1 MTDPREPETRAPT
14 AVTAPSADRT
24 EEIRAAHA
32 RRVAIVGARPERA
45 VGTAV
50 TTATVTNGLTCE
62 VEEGPYRL
70 VVDMPERW
78 GGNGRGPNPGVY
90 GRAALAS
97 CLAMSYVQ
105 WAAAWDLP
113 IDRLEVEVEADY
125 DARGELGV
133 DDDVTPAYTQVRY
146 TVRVE
151 TEAPEEEVRRVFD
164 HADEK
169 CPYLHVWSDPLDVR
183 RELEVSPP
191 TAGPR
196 SGGGR

>member
-1 MTDPREPETRAPT
+1 MTDPRESDTGEPAATT
-14 AVTAPSADRT
+14 ATPDDRSAR
-24 EEIRAAHA
+24 IREAHG
-32 RRVAIVGARPERA
+32 RRVAIVRARPERA

-50 TTATVTNGLTCE
+50 TTATVTDGLTCE
-62 VEEGPYRL
+62 VEEGPHRL

-78 GGNGRGPNPGVY
+78 GGNGRGPNAGVY

-105 WAAAWDLP
+105 WAAARDLP
-113 IDRLEVEVEADY
+113 IHRLEVEVAADY

-133 DDDVTPAYTQVRY
+133 DDEVTPAYTQVRY

-151 TEAPEEEVRRVFD
+151 TDAPEEEVRRVFD

-169 CPYLHVWSDPLDVR
+169 CPYLHVWTDPLDVR
-183 RELEVSPP
+183 RDLRVSRP
-191 TAGPR
+191 TDDGEGA
-196 SGGGR
+196 